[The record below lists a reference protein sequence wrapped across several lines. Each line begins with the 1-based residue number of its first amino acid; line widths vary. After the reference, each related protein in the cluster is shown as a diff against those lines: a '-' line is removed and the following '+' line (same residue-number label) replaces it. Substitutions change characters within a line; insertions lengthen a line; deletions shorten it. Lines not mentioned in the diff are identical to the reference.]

1 MLVTFL
7 FLINLWYTSDM
18 TRIGFMSDLHL
29 DSNQLGEAERMQL
42 LQVLQEEQID
52 HLHLAGD
59 ISNDLNR

>member
-29 DSNQLGEAERMQL
+29 DSNQFGEAERMQL
-42 LQVLQEEQID
+42 LQVLQERTD
-52 HLHLAGD
+52 WSPHLAGD

>member
-1 MLVTFL
+1 MLVNFL

-29 DSNQLGEAERMQL
+29 DSNQFGEAERMQL
-42 LQVLQEEQID
+42 LQVLQEEQIN

-59 ISNDLNR
+59 ISNDFK